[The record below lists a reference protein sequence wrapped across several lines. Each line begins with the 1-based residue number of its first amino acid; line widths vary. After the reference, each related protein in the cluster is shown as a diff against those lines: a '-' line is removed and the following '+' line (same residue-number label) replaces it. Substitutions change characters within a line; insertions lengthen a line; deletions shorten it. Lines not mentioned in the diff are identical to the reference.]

1 MDNIRISFKKGFISR
16 MAERGITP
24 DQFENIVKSAGLGTA
39 YVAVKTPEILGR
51 AFSTATR
58 LPGYIGRGVAT
69 STNRLGEILTR
80 GTFSKK
86 VKGKRVKEE
95 LSEARAEALVQAYLM
110 SAADLMHKIEIEKN
124 KKKKKQEEEQGNL
137 LYD

>member
-39 YVAVKTPEILGR
+39 YIAVKTPEILGR

-80 GTFSKK
+80 GTS
-86 VKGKRVKEE
+86 GKRVKEE

-110 SAADLMHKIEIEKN
+110 STADLMHKIEIEKN